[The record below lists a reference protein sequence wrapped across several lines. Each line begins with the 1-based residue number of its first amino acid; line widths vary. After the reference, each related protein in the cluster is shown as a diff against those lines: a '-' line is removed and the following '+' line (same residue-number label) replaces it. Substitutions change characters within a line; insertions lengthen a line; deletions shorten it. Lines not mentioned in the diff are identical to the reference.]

1 MKYSVKA
8 LFLLLSGLFVSVS
21 AVTDL
26 RAASMESSR
35 KSGVYL
41 SEIGIGSGYAWGKML
56 RETRDLAVY
65 PVFARIGFTI
75 NSLVGMEGSKSTLLL
90 AVEPFVNSITEPVSG
105 VETGC
110 GVGLRYLHPISRP
123 LDLFMEGSASPMF
136 LSIRSVEQG
145 RAGFNFL
152 LQSGLGLQ
160 YKVTEGTAVFAGYR
174 FRHISHGG
182 LADRPNIG
190 INSNALVAGISWL
203 Y

>member
-8 LFLLLSGLFVSVS
+8 FFLLLSGLFVSVS

-26 RAASMESSR
+26 RAASMESGR
-35 KSGVYL
+35 QSGVYL
-41 SEIGIGSGYAWGKML
+41 SEIGIGSGYAWGKMQ

-90 AVEPFVNSITEPVSG
+90 ALEPFVNSIAGPVAG

-110 GVGLRYLHPISRP
+110 GAGLRYRHTISRP

-136 LSIRSVEQG
+136 LSVRSVEQG
-145 RAGFNFL
+145 SAGFNFL
-152 LQSGLGLQ
+152 LQTGLGLQ
-160 YKVTEGTAVFAGYR
+160 YKATDRMAFFAGYR
-174 FRHISHGG
+174 FRHLSHGG
-182 LADRPNIG
+182 LADRPNRG
-190 INSNALVAGISWL
+190 INSNAVIAGISWL